1 MLNSYKY
8 LLFDLDGTLTD
19 PMEGITKSVQYAL
32 ARYGIDVT
40 DRKELIPFIGPP
52 LQQSFQDFYGFS
64 ARQADEACE
73 KYNEYFLVKGIF
85 ENEPYEG
92 IGEFLQRQREAG
104 HSLLVA
110 TSKPELLA
118 RRILEHFGLI
128 SYFDFIGGDTM
139 ERSRSDKAEV
149 IRYVMQTA
157 GITHEDS
164 VVMIG
169 DRKHDIIGANTNGLD
184 SIGVLYGYGDEKE
197 LSQAGATHLVKN
209 LKELDEL
216 LNETS
221 E

>member
-19 PMEGITKSVQYAL
+19 PMEGITKSVRHAL
-32 ARYGIDVT
+32 AGYGIHVE
-40 DRKELIPFIGPP
+40 DRRVLIPFIGPP
-52 LQQSFQDFYGFS
+52 LQQSFQDFYGFTPE
-64 ARQADEACE
+64 QADEACE

-92 IGEFLQRQREAG
+92 IGEFLSERRKAG
-104 HSLLVA
+104 QTLLVA

-139 ERSRSDKAEV
+139 ERTRSDKAEV

-157 GITHEDS
+157 GITGEDS

-169 DRKHDIIGANTNGLD
+169 DRKHDIIGARANGLD
-184 SIGVLYGYGDEKE
+184 SIGVLYGYGDEEE
-197 LSQAGATHLVKN
+197 LSKAGATHLAKD
-209 LKELDEL
+209 LSELARL
-216 LNETS
+216 LDVS
-221 E
+221 

>member
-19 PMEGITKSVQYAL
+19 PMEGITKSVQHAL
-32 ARYGIDVT
+32 ARYGIHVT

-52 LQQSFQDFYGFS
+52 LQHSFREFYGFTPQ
-64 ARQADEACE
+64 QADEACE

-104 HSLLVA
+104 HTLLVA

-118 RRILEHFGLI
+118 RRILEHFGLA
-128 SYFDFIGGDTM
+128 SHFDFIGGDTM
-139 ERSRSDKAEV
+139 ERTRSDKAEV
-149 IRYVMQTA
+149 IRYVMETA
-157 GITHEDS
+157 GITSEDS

-169 DRKHDIIGANTNGLD
+169 DRKHDIIGARANGLD
-184 SIGVLYGYGDEKE
+184 SIGVLYGYGNEE
-197 LSQAGATHLVKN
+197 EFRQAGATHIVEN
-209 LKELDEL
+209 LIELDRL
-216 LNETS
+216 LNCS
-221 E
+221 